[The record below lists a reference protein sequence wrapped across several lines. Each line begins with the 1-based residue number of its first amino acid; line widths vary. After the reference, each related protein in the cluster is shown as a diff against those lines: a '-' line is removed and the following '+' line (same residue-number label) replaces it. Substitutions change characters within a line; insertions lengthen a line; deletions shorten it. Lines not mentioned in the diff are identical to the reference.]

1 MAPLGFVYILIA
13 GVLPRSGGD
22 YVWISRTLHPILGF
36 ISGWGLWVSIIAIVG
51 LDGYLTRTL
60 VFPISLVSFGAILHS
75 SSVVHMAS
83 QASTPTGGFLLGLM
97 MIAVSTLIIVPG
109 ARVFSR
115 IQTVLFAIIMLGT
128 VISFGILVASSHQQ
142 FVNSLTGFAGTNI
155 TYNGVINQATAA
167 KWSYVPVTLAPTLT
181 SIPLSVLVYNGFNY
195 SAAAAGEV
203 KNVKKSMLVG
213 ILGSLVFSMIVT
225 VVGVALTVN
234 ILGYKFIQASFFL
247 GGSFPL
253 PAPPWMP
260 LFLTA
265 LNSNP
270 LVVILVQAAWFISIF
285 WNTAAFLLVATRY
298 VFAFSFDR
306 VLPTWLSDVNERFHF
321 PLKASVLNLVVAAIF
336 LYVAAYTPWLGLYL
350 NSVTIWSI
358 LWIVVSIV
366 AILLPFR
373 KRDLVSSLPGGRW
386 KFPLLSII
394 GVITLPLMI
403 ANFYWSVT
411 TPAIGPSTF
420 QADSI
425 LAVIFVTGLIVYI
438 VSNSYHKAHGVD
450 LRAIYAEIPP
460 E

>member
-1 MAPLGFVYILIA
+1 MAKPVRFVRDATGLVREFSMFDAFMIGTAVVLPGIYGYSSVLGFISGADPGANFVLSAVLGFLLMAPLGFVYILIA

-247 GGSFPL
+247 GG
-253 PAPPWMP
+253 
-260 LFLTA
+260 
-265 LNSNP
+265 
-270 LVVILVQAAWFISIF
+270 
-285 WNTAAFLLVATRY
+285 
-298 VFAFSFDR
+298 
-306 VLPTWLSDVNERFHF
+306 
-321 PLKASVLNLVVAAIF
+321 ASH
-336 LYVAAYTPWLGLYL
+336 Y
-350 NSVTIWSI
+350 
-358 LWIVVSIV
+358 
-366 AILLPFR
+366 LLPHGCPCF
-373 KRDLVSSLPGGRW
+373 SL
-386 KFPLLSII
+386 L
-394 GVITLPLMI
+394 
-403 ANFYWSVT
+403 
-411 TPAIGPSTF
+411 
-420 QADSI
+420 
-425 LAVIFVTGLIVYI
+425 
-438 VSNSYHKAHGVD
+438 
-450 LRAIYAEIPP
+450 
-460 E
+460 